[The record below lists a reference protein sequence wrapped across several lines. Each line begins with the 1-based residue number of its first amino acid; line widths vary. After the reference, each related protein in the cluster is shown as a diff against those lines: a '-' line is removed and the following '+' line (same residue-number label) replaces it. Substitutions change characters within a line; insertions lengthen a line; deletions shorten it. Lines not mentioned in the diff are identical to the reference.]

1 MESNMVTASAA
12 LLGSLM
18 GTAASI
24 ATTWMTQHT
33 QAVRSQVQTK
43 LRDRQTLY
51 GEFISEA
58 SRLTVEALSQSLEKA
73 DSFVKLYGVLG
84 QIRLIAPD
92 SVLAAAEACVHEIAD
107 LYARPNMTIEQIRM
121 SFEHDHFDPVKEFS
135 GICRTE
141 LLEIAGGF

>member
-1 MESNMVTASAA
+1 MESSMVTTSAA

-18 GTAASI
+18 GAAASI
-24 ATTWMTQHT
+24 ATTWMTQRT
-33 QAVRSQVQTK
+33 EAVRSQVETK

-73 DSFVKLYGVLG
+73 DTFVKLYGVLG
-84 QIRLIAPD
+84 RIRLIAPD

-107 LYARPNMTIEQIRM
+107 VYARPNMTIEQIRM
-121 SFEHDHFDPVKEFS
+121 AFERDHFDPVKEFS
-135 GICRTE
+135 GVCRAE